1 MGHPDPQ
8 GHKELQV
15 SKDPQVLKGP
25 LVSRGLRER
34 PDRKVLRV
42 PRASAARLD
51 LRDQLECRG
60 PTVMPAFPG
69 QLG

>member
-1 MGHPDPQ
+1 M
-8 GHKELQV
+8 QV

-25 LVSRGLRER
+25 LVCRGLRER
-34 PDRKVLRV
+34 TECKVLRV

-60 PTVMPAFPG
+60 PTVMLAFPG